1 MKLHMPNLLPL
12 LLLLLLAKLRPVS
25 PLSLSVNGTLVGG
38 LADGNA
44 AGIVNLPALGAGLGA
59 AGNGSGS
66 SSLPGGASQPGGAGA
81 GAQSNSEPSGNSG
94 GGGSLGANAGGST
107 GSSSGV
113 GSGNNSALMQAPKEK
128 LYEKCTG
135 PGDPGPCKQYIYKW
149 RYEPTTSECTTFI
162 WGGCDGNPQNRFST
176 EAECL
181 FHCIGGPRK
190 RIT

>member
-25 PLSLSVNGTLVGG
+25 NLSLSVNGTLVGG
-38 LADGNA
+38 LADGNV

-94 GGGSLGANAGGST
+94 GGGSLGANA